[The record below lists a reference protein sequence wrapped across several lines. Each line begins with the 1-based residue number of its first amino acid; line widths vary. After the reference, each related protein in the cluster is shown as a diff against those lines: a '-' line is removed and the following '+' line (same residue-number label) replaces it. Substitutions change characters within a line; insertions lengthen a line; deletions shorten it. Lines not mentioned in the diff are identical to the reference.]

1 MDPEKTNG
9 HWWPMEDKQRPGAW
23 GIANPKATLLGNS
36 SHDLSL
42 PFPHGPPH
50 LITLM
55 PVYFVDEAA
64 VQPPIITIRGQ
75 LAHHLSGALRMQ
87 PGERCRFIDSR
98 ERRYLG
104 ELTAVTPAK
113 ITATI
118 LSEEPPAPPLRPVTL
133 AQAIIKSHRMDWLL
147 QKTAELGATRIVPL
161 ITARTIVR
169 PRRERWP
176 AQDRRWSAILR
187 EAAQQAGR
195 SRPPELAQP
204 CDLKTAL
211 ADVPTNTTR
220 LILADAGTPTTLG
233 RLLPTLPDDQP
244 LLIVVGPE
252 GGLSPG
258 ELADAEAM
266 GARAV
271 SLGRLTLRAE
281 TAALAALALTHGL
294 SGEPS

>member
-1 MDPEKTNG
+1 
-9 HWWPMEDKQRPGAW
+9 
-23 GIANPKATLLGNS
+23 
-36 SHDLSL
+36 
-42 PFPHGPPH
+42 
-50 LITLM
+50 
-55 PVYFVDEAA
+55 
-64 VQPPIITIRGQ
+64 
-75 LAHHLSGALRMQ
+75 MQ
-87 PGERCRFIDSR
+87 PGERCRFVDSR

-104 ELTAVTPAK
+104 EVTAVTPAK

-133 AQAIIKSHRMDWLL
+133 AQAVIKGHRMDWLL
-147 QKTAELGATRIVPL
+147 QKAAELGATRIVPL

-187 EAAQQAGR
+187 EASQQSGR

-211 ADVPTNTTR
+211 AAVPPDTAR
-220 LILADAGTPTTLG
+220 LILADAETETLLG
-233 RLLPTLPDDQP
+233 SLLPALPRDQP
-244 LLIVVGPE
+244 LLIAVGPE
-252 GGLSPG
+252 GGFSPD

-294 SGEPS
+294 SGGPA

>member
-1 MDPEKTNG
+1 
-9 HWWPMEDKQRPGAW
+9 
-23 GIANPKATLLGNS
+23 
-36 SHDLSL
+36 
-42 PFPHGPPH
+42 
-50 LITLM
+50 M
-55 PVYFVDEAA
+55 PVYFVDESA
-64 VQPPIITIRGQ
+64 VRPPQITIRGQ
-75 LAHHLSGALRMQ
+75 LARHLSGALRMQ

-118 LSEEPPAPPLRPVTL
+118 LHEEPQAPPLRSVSL
-133 AQAIIKSHRMDWLL
+133 AQAIIKGHRMDWLL
-147 QKTAELGATRIVPL
+147 QKAAELGATRIIPL

-176 AQDRRWSAILR
+176 VQNRRWSAILR
-187 EAAQQAGR
+187 EAAQQSGR

-204 CDLKTAL
+204 CNLNTAL
-211 ADVPTNTTR
+211 ADVPLNTAR
-220 LILADAGTPTTLG
+220 LILSDAETQTTLG
-233 RLLPTLPDDQP
+233 RLLPTLPAEQP

-252 GGLSPG
+252 GGLSPE
-258 ELADAEAM
+258 ELAGAAAM

-281 TAALAALALTHGL
+281 TAALAALALVHGL
-294 SGEPS
+294 SGESS